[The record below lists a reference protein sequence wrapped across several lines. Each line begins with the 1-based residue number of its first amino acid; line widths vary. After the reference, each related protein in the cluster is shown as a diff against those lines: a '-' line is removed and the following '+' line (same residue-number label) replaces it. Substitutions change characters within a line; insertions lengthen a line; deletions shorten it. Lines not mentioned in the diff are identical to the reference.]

1 MPPSV
6 MGKKNKDMSNEDVMT
21 ESTRTHLM
29 IISASLTG
37 CALFQYPPPGHLPWQ
52 QQQELRGLQVS
63 QQKLELHP
71 ILEGLGIQ
79 GQGAP
84 ASC

>member
-1 MPPSV
+1 
-6 MGKKNKDMSNEDVMT
+6 MGKKKNNKDMSNEDVMT

-37 CALFQYPPPGHLPWQ
+37 CALFNTHRYPPPGQWK